1 MYSRKIVATT
11 LLVALVFLASAPFV
25 LSQTRPKPPKSV
37 RLYVFDN
44 GVIKGLD
51 PAIFHFKK
59 EELATT
65 DMVVCSYLIVHPK
78 GTLMWDSGA
87 ILDAD
92 LKADGSPV
100 TQERFTA
107 TKTLKSQ
114 LASVGY
120 TPKDI
125 TYFGLSH
132 YHVDHIANAN
142 DFAGSTWLVQQP
154 ERDAMFAEKGGAPI
168 MQRAKYIALKDSK
181 TKILNGLDYD
191 VFGDGTVIIK
201 AAYGHT
207 PGHQVVYLKLAK
219 TGPILLAGDLYGG
232 LRQEDRRAAL
242 DRARSRAFQPAEE
255 GPWLLRVALDYL
267 YAAGVV
273 LDKKGRD
280 DAGIQQLGLGRLILR
295 GAVHVAPTE
304 CSDPGCSFDF
314 RRVCRSV
321 GTRRTDAGCDQADH
335 ASSASPRPVSWF
347 CYSRSL

>member
-1 MYSRKIVATT
+1 MCFRKLLATT
-11 LLVALVFLASAPFV
+11 LQGVAVFLALAPFL
-25 LSQTRPKPPKSV
+25 LSQTRPKPQKSV

-44 GVIKGLD
+44 GVIKRLD
-51 PAIFHFKK
+51 PATFHFKK

-78 GTLMWDSGA
+78 GTLMWDTGA
-87 ILDAD
+87 IPDAD
-92 LKADGSPV
+92 LKAGGSPV

-154 ERDAMFAEKGGAPI
+154 EREAMFAEKGGAPVA
-168 MQRAKYIALKDSK
+168 QRAKYIALKDSK
-181 TKILNGLDYD
+181 PKILNGQDYD
-191 VFGDGTVIIK
+191 VFGDGTVVIK

-219 TGPILLAGDLYGG
+219 TGPILLAGDLYHY
-232 LRQEDRRAAL
+232 QEERNTDKTPTFEFDRDQSLASRAAIE
-242 DRARSRAFQPAEE
+242 AFI
-255 GPWLLRVALDYL
+255 
-267 YAAGVV
+267 
-273 LDKKGRD
+273 KKTG
-280 DAGIQQLGLGRLILR
+280 AQLWIEHDLAHFNQLKK
-295 GAVHVAPTE
+295 APGYYE
-304 CSDPGCSFDF
+304 
-314 RRVCRSV
+314 
-321 GTRRTDAGCDQADH
+321 
-335 ASSASPRPVSWF
+335 
-347 CYSRSL
+347 

>member
-1 MYSRKIVATT
+1 MCFRKIIAPA
-11 LLVALVFLASAPFV
+11 LLAFLALAPFL
-25 LSQTRPKPPKSV
+25 LSQTPPKPPKSV

-51 PAIFHFKK
+51 PATFHFKK

-87 ILDAD
+87 IPDAD

-114 LASVGY
+114 LAAVGY
-120 TPKDI
+120 SPKDI

-142 DFAGSTWLVQQP
+142 DFAGATWLVQQP
-154 ERDAMFAEKGGAPI
+154 ERDAMFAEKGGAPVA
-168 MQRAKYIALKDSK
+168 QRAKYVALKDSK
-181 TKILNGLDYD
+181 TKILNGQDYD
-191 VFGDGTVIIK
+191 VFGDGTVVIK

-219 TGPILLAGDLYGG
+219 TGPILLAGDLYHY
-232 LRQEDRRAAL
+232 QEERNTDKTPTFEFNRDQSLASRAAIE
-242 DRARSRAFQPAEE
+242 AFI
-255 GPWLLRVALDYL
+255 
-267 YAAGVV
+267 
-273 LDKKGRD
+273 KKTG
-280 DAGIQQLGLGRLILR
+280 AQLWIEHDLAHFNQLKK
-295 GAVHVAPTE
+295 APGYYE
-304 CSDPGCSFDF
+304 
-314 RRVCRSV
+314 
-321 GTRRTDAGCDQADH
+321 
-335 ASSASPRPVSWF
+335 
-347 CYSRSL
+347 

>member
-1 MYSRKIVATT
+1 MCFRKIIAPA
-11 LLVALVFLASAPFV
+11 LLAFLALPPFL

-51 PAIFHFKK
+51 PATFHFKK

-78 GTLMWDSGA
+78 GTLVWDSGA
-87 ILDAD
+87 IPDAD

-114 LASVGY
+114 LAAVGY

-154 ERDAMFAEKGGAPI
+154 ERDAMFAEKGGAPVA
-168 MQRAKYIALKDSK
+168 QRAKYIALKDSK
-181 TKILNGLDYD
+181 TKILNGQDYD
-191 VFGDGTVIIK
+191 VFGDGTVVIK

-219 TGPILLAGDLYGG
+219 TGPILLAGDLYHY
-232 LRQEDRRAAL
+232 QEERNTDKTPTFEFNRDQSLASRAAIE
-242 DRARSRAFQPAEE
+242 AFI
-255 GPWLLRVALDYL
+255 
-267 YAAGVV
+267 
-273 LDKKGRD
+273 KKTG
-280 DAGIQQLGLGRLILR
+280 AQLWIEHDLAHFNQLKK
-295 GAVHVAPTE
+295 APGYYE
-304 CSDPGCSFDF
+304 
-314 RRVCRSV
+314 
-321 GTRRTDAGCDQADH
+321 
-335 ASSASPRPVSWF
+335 
-347 CYSRSL
+347 

>member
-1 MYSRKIVATT
+1 MLSDMCSRKLLAAMLQTVA
-11 LLVALVFLASAPFV
+11 VFLALAPLL
-25 LSQTRPKPPKSV
+25 LSQTRPKAPKSV

-87 ILDAD
+87 IPDAD

-114 LASVGY
+114 LAAVGY
-120 TPKDI
+120 TAKDI

-154 ERDAMFAEKGGAPI
+154 ERDAMFAEKGGAPVA
-168 MQRAKYIALKDSK
+168 QRAKYIALKDSK
-181 TKILNGLDYD
+181 TKILNGQDYD
-191 VFGDGTVIIK
+191 VFGDGTVVIK

-219 TGPILLAGDLYGG
+219 TGSILLAGDLYHY
-232 LRQEDRRAAL
+232 QEERNTDKTPTFEFDRDQSLASRAAME
-242 DRARSRAFQPAEE
+242 AF
-255 GPWLLRVALDYL
+255 V
-267 YAAGVV
+267 
-273 LDKKGRD
+273 KKTG
-280 DAGIQQLGLGRLILR
+280 AQLWIEHDLAHFNQLKN
-295 GAVHVAPTE
+295 APGYYE
-304 CSDPGCSFDF
+304 
-314 RRVCRSV
+314 
-321 GTRRTDAGCDQADH
+321 
-335 ASSASPRPVSWF
+335 
-347 CYSRSL
+347 

>member
-1 MYSRKIVATT
+1 MCFRKLLATMLQAVA
-11 LLVALVFLASAPFV
+11 VFLALAPFL

-78 GTLMWDSGA
+78 GTLMWDTGA
-87 ILDAD
+87 IPDAD

-114 LASVGY
+114 LAALGY
-120 TPKDI
+120 TPKNI
-125 TYFGLSH
+125 TYFALSH

-142 DFAGSTWLVQQP
+142 DFASSTWLVQQP
-154 ERDAMFAEKGGAPI
+154 ERDAMFAVKGGAPI
-168 MQRAKYIALKDSK
+168 TQRAKYIALKDSK
-181 TKILNGLDYD
+181 TKILNGQDYD
-191 VFGDGTVIIK
+191 VFGDGTVVIK

-219 TGPILLAGDLYGG
+219 TGPILLAGDLYHY
-232 LRQEDRRAAL
+232 QEERNTDKTPTFEFDRDQSLASRAAIE
-242 DRARSRAFQPAEE
+242 AFI
-255 GPWLLRVALDYL
+255 
-267 YAAGVV
+267 
-273 LDKKGRD
+273 KKTG
-280 DAGIQQLGLGRLILR
+280 AQLWIEHDLAHFNQLKK
-295 GAVHVAPTE
+295 APGYYE
-304 CSDPGCSFDF
+304 
-314 RRVCRSV
+314 
-321 GTRRTDAGCDQADH
+321 
-335 ASSASPRPVSWF
+335 
-347 CYSRSL
+347 

>member
-1 MYSRKIVATT
+1 MYSRKVVVA
-11 LLVALVFLASAPFV
+11 ALQAVVVFLVLAPFL

-37 RLYVFDN
+37 RLYVFDD

-51 PAIFHFKK
+51 PATFHFKK

-87 ILDAD
+87 IPDAG

-100 TQERFTA
+100 TQGNFTA

-114 LASVGY
+114 LAAVGY

-125 TYFGLSH
+125 TDFGLSH

-168 MQRAKYIALKDSK
+168 AQRAKYIALKDSK
-181 TKILNGLDYD
+181 TQILKGQDYD
-191 VFGDGTVIIK
+191 VFGDGRVVIK

-207 PGHQVVYLKLAK
+207 PGHQVLYLNLSK
-219 TGPILLAGDLYGG
+219 TGPVPLAGDLYHY
-232 LRQEDRRAAL
+232 QEERATPKVPTFEFHKEESLAGREVIPRAAL
-242 DRARSRAFQPAEE
+242 DRAR
-255 GPWLLRVALDYL
+255 
-267 YAAGVV
+267 
-273 LDKKGRD
+273 
-280 DAGIQQLGLGRLILR
+280 
-295 GAVHVAPTE
+295 T
-304 CSDPGCSFDF
+304 
-314 RRVCRSV
+314 
-321 GTRRTDAGCDQADH
+321 
-335 ASSASPRPVSWF
+335 
-347 CYSRSL
+347 

>member
-1 MYSRKIVATT
+1 MCFRKIIAPA
-11 LLVALVFLASAPFV
+11 LLAFLALPPFL

-51 PAIFHFKK
+51 PATFHFKK

-78 GTLMWDSGA
+78 GTLVWDSGA
-87 ILDAD
+87 IPDAD
-92 LKADGSPV
+92 LKADGSSV

-114 LASVGY
+114 LAAVGY

-154 ERDAMFAEKGGAPI
+154 ERDAMFAEKGGAPVA
-168 MQRAKYIALKDSK
+168 QRSKYIALKDSK
-181 TKILNGLDYD
+181 TKILNGQDYD
-191 VFGDGTVIIK
+191 VFGDGTVVIK

-219 TGPILLAGDLYGG
+219 TGPILLAGDLYHY
-232 LRQEDRRAAL
+232 QEERNTDKTPTFEFSRDQSLASRAAIE
-242 DRARSRAFQPAEE
+242 AFI
-255 GPWLLRVALDYL
+255 
-267 YAAGVV
+267 
-273 LDKKGRD
+273 KKTG
-280 DAGIQQLGLGRLILR
+280 AQLWIEHDLAHFNQLKK
-295 GAVHVAPTE
+295 APGYYE
-304 CSDPGCSFDF
+304 
-314 RRVCRSV
+314 
-321 GTRRTDAGCDQADH
+321 
-335 ASSASPRPVSWF
+335 
-347 CYSRSL
+347 

>member
-1 MYSRKIVATT
+1 MTRELSRKIGFGGEYYMYSRKV
-11 LLVALVFLASAPFV
+11 LVAALQAVVAFLVLAPFL
-25 LSQTRPKPPKSV
+25 LSQTRLKPPKSV

-51 PAIFHFKK
+51 PATFHFKK

-87 ILDAD
+87 IPDAG

-100 TQERFTA
+100 TQGNFTA

-114 LASVGY
+114 LAAVGY

-168 MQRAKYIALKDSK
+168 AQRAKYIALKESK
-181 TKILNGLDYD
+181 TQILNGQDYD
-191 VFGDGTVIIK
+191 VFGDGKVVIK

-219 TGPILLAGDLYGG
+219 TGPILLAGDLYHY
-232 LRQEDRRAAL
+232 QEERNTDKTPTFEFDHDQSLASRAAIE
-242 DRARSRAFQPAEE
+242 SF
-255 GPWLLRVALDYL
+255 V
-267 YAAGVV
+267 
-273 LDKKGRD
+273 KKTG
-280 DAGIQQLGLGRLILR
+280 AQLWIEHDL
-295 GAVHVAPTE
+295 AHFNQMKKAPSYYE
-304 CSDPGCSFDF
+304 
-314 RRVCRSV
+314 
-321 GTRRTDAGCDQADH
+321 
-335 ASSASPRPVSWF
+335 
-347 CYSRSL
+347 

>member
-1 MYSRKIVATT
+1 VYNLKLLRYMLADMYSRKLLATILQTVA
-11 LLVALVFLASAPFV
+11 VFLALAPFL

-37 RLYVFDN
+37 RLYIFDN

-87 ILDAD
+87 IPDAD

-120 TPKDI
+120 TSKDI

-154 ERDAMFAEKGGAPI
+154 ERDAMFAEKGGAPVA
-168 MQRAKYIALKDSK
+168 QRAKYVALKDSK
-181 TKILNGLDYD
+181 TKILNGQDYD
-191 VFGDGTVIIK
+191 VFGDGTVVIK

-219 TGPILLAGDLYGG
+219 TGPILLAGDLYHY
-232 LRQEDRRAAL
+232 QEERNTDKTPTFDFNRDQSLASRAAME
-242 DRARSRAFQPAEE
+242 AF
-255 GPWLLRVALDYL
+255 V
-267 YAAGVV
+267 
-273 LDKKGRD
+273 KKTG
-280 DAGIQQLGLGRLILR
+280 AQLWIEHDLAHFNQLKK
-295 GAVHVAPTE
+295 APGYYE
-304 CSDPGCSFDF
+304 
-314 RRVCRSV
+314 
-321 GTRRTDAGCDQADH
+321 
-335 ASSASPRPVSWF
+335 
-347 CYSRSL
+347 

>member
-1 MYSRKIVATT
+1 MCFRKFVAVT
-11 LLVALVFLASAPFV
+11 LQAVLAFLALAPLL

-87 ILDAD
+87 IPDAD

-100 TQERFTA
+100 THERFTA

-154 ERDAMFAEKGGAPI
+154 ERDAMFAEKGGSPI
-168 MQRAKYIALKDSK
+168 TQRAKYATLKDSK
-181 TKILNGLDYD
+181 TKILNGQDYD
-191 VFGDGTVIIK
+191 VFGDGTVVIK
-201 AAYGHT
+201 AAYWHT
-207 PGHQVVYLKLAK
+207 PGHQVVYRKLAK
-219 TGPILLAGDLYGG
+219 AGPILRAGDLYHY
-232 LRQEDRRAAL
+232 QEERNTDKTPTFDFDRDQSLA
-242 DRARSRAFQPAEE
+242 S
-255 GPWLLRVALDYL
+255 RVAIE
-267 YAAGVV
+267 AFI
-273 LDKKGRD
+273 KKTG
-280 DAGIQQLGLGRLILR
+280 AQLWIEHDLAHFNHLKK
-295 GAVHVAPTE
+295 APSYYE
-304 CSDPGCSFDF
+304 
-314 RRVCRSV
+314 
-321 GTRRTDAGCDQADH
+321 
-335 ASSASPRPVSWF
+335 
-347 CYSRSL
+347 

>member
-1 MYSRKIVATT
+1 MLPGMYTRKVVVAT
-11 LLVALVFLASAPFV
+11 LHAVVVFLALAPLL
-25 LSQTRPKPPKSV
+25 LSQARPKPPKSV

-51 PAIFHFKK
+51 PATFRFKK

-78 GTLMWDSGA
+78 GALMWDSGA
-87 ILDAD
+87 IPDAD

-114 LASVGY
+114 LAAIGY
-120 TPKDI
+120 TQKDI

-142 DFAGSTWLVQQP
+142 EFAGSTWLVQQP

-168 MQRAKYIALKDSK
+168 AQRGKYIALKDSK
-181 TKILNGLDYD
+181 TKILNGQDYD

-201 AAYGHT
+201 PAYGHT

-219 TGPILLAGDLYGG
+219 TRPILLAGDLYHY
-232 LRQEDRRAAL
+232 QEERNTDKTPTFEFDRDQSLA
-242 DRARSRAFQPAEE
+242 S
-255 GPWLLRVALDYL
+255 RVAIE
-267 YAAGVV
+267 AFI
-273 LDKKGRD
+273 KKTG
-280 DAGIQQLGLGRLILR
+280 AQLWIEHDLAHFNQLKK
-295 GAVHVAPTE
+295 APGYYE
-304 CSDPGCSFDF
+304 
-314 RRVCRSV
+314 
-321 GTRRTDAGCDQADH
+321 
-335 ASSASPRPVSWF
+335 
-347 CYSRSL
+347 